1 MTFKKRDDYLL
12 LWNGHSIFPTRSQH
26 NWFLMA
32 LVGFTCAT
40 ERACF
45 ISFCKKK
52 FIYLFWQQWVL
63 VMACD
68 IFFSCSMWDL
78 VPWPGSNP
86 GPLHWELGVL
96 ATEPPGKSGEL
107 IFWMNTMAG
116 QWQWTLGGEGVREIR
131 LGIAVWITYAPLS
144 GPHALN
150 WHPLLS
156 NPQT

>member
-1 MTFKKRDDYLL
+1 MITCFCEMAILYFQP
-12 LWNGHSIFPTRSQH
+12 GHSTTGFSWH
-26 NWFLMA
+26 WLDSLVLLKELVSFLF
-32 LVGFTCAT
+32 V
-40 ERACF
+40 
-45 ISFCKKK
+45 KKN
-52 FIYLFWQQWVL
+52 YLFWLQWVL
-63 VMACD
+63 VMACN

-116 QWQWTLGGEGVREIR
+116 QWQWILGGEGIREIR